1 MGILCSY
8 VSSGLEIALYICWN
22 KIVITRS
29 KMIWDMRTY
38 MISTGC
44 LQALTLYLVLIK
56 SVKWTSNYNDQSIKL
71 VSQTRRSNVRMSGLS
86 MVDNSSKLPHTQK
99 TAIIKLNMNW
109 KCNFLLPS
117 CHCWEL
123 NTAKDT
129 DSPQPLLHQQL
140 YFLPALHNLGE
151 NCQARVQAMSRS
163 TNQISNSDSGGLDME
178 LTL

>member
-1 MGILCSY
+1 MNFQ
-8 VSSGLEIALYICWN
+8 LEWSIN
-22 KIVITRS
+22 K
-29 KMIWDMRTY
+29 
-38 MISTGC
+38 
-44 LQALTLYLVLIK
+44 
-56 SVKWTSNYNDQSIKL
+56 TSF
-71 VSQTRRSNVRMSGLS
+71 TTWRSNVRMSRLS

-178 LTL
+178 LTLLQHTKYQIGCTNCPSYRYCLLQIACCK